1 MIQIDLTPG
10 SSRPSD
16 SRAGRAA
23 HQRRPWALHQPRH
36 ADRPTG
42 PSRVTAG
49 KRPNRGA
56 AAGGGRE
63 LHWTLRVKPLQVGTW
78 TLTSPNFS
86 YQDPQGRTR
95 RIPDLR
101 LDIQVVPADPAVGPR
116 PSAVPEPDQQVSA
129 PQGIFISYRRDETG
143 LAAVHLADRLH
154 QRFDRSQVFRDLD
167 SIGLG
172 VDFRKAIGDAL
183 QSCAVALV
191 LIGPTWARMTDEQG
205 RQRLDDPGDF
215 VRVEVETVLGR
226 HLPVIPV
233 LVGGASMPRP
243 EVLPDR
249 LEQLVYRQAAQLRDE
264 SLKQFELDLENLVE
278 KVAGLVP
285 AQG

>member
-1 MIQIDLTPG
+1 
-10 SSRPSD
+10 
-16 SRAGRAA
+16 
-23 HQRRPWALHQPRH
+23 
-36 ADRPTG
+36 
-42 PSRVTAG
+42 
-49 KRPNRGA
+49 
-56 AAGGGRE
+56 
-63 LHWTLRVKPLQVGTW
+63 
-78 TLTSPNFS
+78 
-86 YQDPQGRTR
+86 
-95 RIPDLR
+95 
-101 LDIQVVPADPAVGPR
+101 
-116 PSAVPEPDQQVSA
+116 
-129 PQGIFISYRRDETG
+129 

-172 VDFRKAIGDAL
+172 VDFRRAIGDAL

-226 HLPVIPV
+226 DLPVIPV

-264 SLKQFELDLENLVE
+264 SLEQFELDLENLVKE
-278 KVAGLVP
+278 VAGLVP